1 MEGVGPSVS
10 VGMPV
15 YNGERYLRQALD
27 SIRAQT
33 FGDFELV
40 ICDNASTDKTEEI
53 CRQYAGLD
61 SRIQYHRNEDNIG
74 ASRNFNL
81 VCAHSS
87 GEFFKW
93 AAHDDVLDPRYLE
106 CCVQTLRDQPTA
118 VLSFPRISYID
129 ENGDTISNGDGNLTI
144 DDENPAKRLRRLID
158 FKLKN
163 DDIFWSVFGLYRTE
177 ALRKTKL
184 MASFIA
190 ADQALL
196 VNLIFLGSFVQ
207 VPEHLFHRRA
217 HPDESMTKHETPEAR
232 AWWFDPQI
240 TSGVIAPNWRLFRE
254 ELRSIRGQDI
264 PFATKTQCY
273 SQIVRLFA
281 RRWRTLGSEIRR
293 AVLRLVR
300 PGKAAS

>member
-1 MEGVGPSVS
+1 MEGVEPSVS

-15 YNGERYLRQALD
+15 YNGERYIRQALD

-61 SRIQYHRNEDNIG
+61 SRIHYHRNEDNIG

-93 AAHDDVLDPRYLE
+93 AAHDDVLDPRYLK
-106 CCVQTLRDQPTA
+106 CCVQALRDQPTA

-129 ENGDTISNGDGNLTI
+129 ENGDAISNEDGNLTI
-144 DDENPAKRLRRLID
+144 DDENPANRLRRLID

-196 VNLIFLGSFVQ
+196 VNLILLGSFVQ
-207 VPEHLFHRRA
+207 VPEHLFYRRA
-217 HPDESMTKHETPEAR
+217 HPDESMTKHGTPEAR
-232 AWWFDPQI
+232 ARWFDPQI

-264 PFATKTQCY
+264 PFATKTRCY
-273 SQIVRLFA
+273 SQVVRLFA
-281 RRWRTLGSEIRR
+281 HRWRTLGSEIRR